1 MKIKTTKNAFNWHIR
16 NKTFVHLVIGGMDI
30 QEAYDLAMCR
40 FHRAEGIYLPWGEPH
55 KALLE
60 ILKNYEP
67 KEEE

>member
-16 NKTFVHLVIGGMDI
+16 NTTFIRSVLRGMDI

-40 FHRAEGIYLPWGEPH
+40 FHRAEGIYLPWGEPSE
-55 KALLE
+55 ALLGM
-60 ILKNYEP
+60 LKNYKP